1 MMGSVW
7 IYRAFCTVIN
17 SSYLH
22 CRHESIILT
31 LLQWIAVMNLSYLLC
46 WWLWNLQIMTDF
58 VWIYHVLTVSVMNLS
73 YLHCHHEFIIFTL
86 LYIVHSFIAEFGWT
100 LRTDSVQQMG
110 VCISLGFC
118 QTITRR
124 KRHRSYRRLCIGN
137 FVMLYIVVVVS
148 GFTRRWEAHR
158 WRTRIWKRLV
168 EAVHE
173 TINMVGCQPISS
185 FVYSLFIYL
194 LFMNI
199 GQLHLYEKR
208 YKYNWEIEGLVT
220 CMRTGISIPE
230 RF

>member
-1 MMGSVW
+1 MYLLFLSW
-7 IYRAFCTVIN
+7 IY
-17 SSYLH
+17 
-22 CRHESIILT
+22 LT
-31 LLQWIAVMNLSYLLC
+31 YIAIMNLSYLLC
-46 WWLWNLQIMTDF
+46 STLCTHSLLSLDGLWEQI
-58 VWIYHVLTVSVMNLS
+58 LS
-73 YLHCHHEFIIFTL
+73 
-86 LYIVHSFIAEFGWT
+86 SRW
-100 LRTDSVQQMG
+100 G